1 MVLVSAFG
9 PHLDVFLD
17 HLLGGH
23 VAEQHV
29 LGILGR
35 ERELVRDAARL
46 GGLLRVRVRVRL
58 RVRVRVRVRGRVR
71 VGLRLR
77 VVELRGA
84 G

>member
-1 MVLVSAFG
+1 MLVLAFG

-35 ERELVRDAARL
+35 EHELVRDAARL
-46 GGLLRVRVRVRL
+46 GGLLRL
-58 RVRVRVRVRGRVR
+58 
-71 VGLRLR
+71 GLGLG
-77 VVELRGA
+77 LGL